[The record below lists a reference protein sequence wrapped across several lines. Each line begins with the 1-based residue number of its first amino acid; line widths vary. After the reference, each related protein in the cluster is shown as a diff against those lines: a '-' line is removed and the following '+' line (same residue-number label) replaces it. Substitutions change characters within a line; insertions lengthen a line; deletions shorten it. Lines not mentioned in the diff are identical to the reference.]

1 VNPRDYTWIIG
12 SAWPYVNFVPHLG
25 NLIGSTLSAD
35 VFARYLRLK
44 GARVI
49 FVSGSDVHG
58 TPIEVEAR
66 KLGVDPKEYALKM
79 HEIVTKLYELWNI
92 SYDNYTLTET
102 DVHIKFVREFFL
114 KLYER
119 GYIFTKED
127 ELPYCPVDKIFL
139 PDRFVIGT
147 CPYCGY
153 EEARGD
159 QCEKCGALLEPK
171 QLKNPRCAV
180 CGSKPEWRITKHWYL
195 DLRKLEDDIRKYI
208 EENTN
213 LPENVKSASL
223 SMLKAGL
230 RPRAITRD
238 NKWGIPAPFPGAED
252 KTIYVWFEAVLGYI
266 SATIEYYLKQGK
278 PAEEALQVWKSPNT
292 RVVFFIG
299 KDNIP
304 FHSIILPALLIAS
317 GEGYVLPYTISAT
330 EYLLYE
336 GQKFSK
342 SKRIGIWI
350 DEALKIFDNVD
361 YWRFILIYIRPENKD
376 ANFTWDQA
384 VDIVNSIINDTIG
397 NFIHRVLSFIDKRLG
412 GKTPKISKLTE
423 QDKATLQEAL
433 ETYEEV
439 DKLYMDIRLREALHR
454 AVDIARI
461 GNRYLN
467 ERRPWDVLKTDI
479 EEAGS
484 IIGVALQFVKM
495 LAFALYPVMPSSMAK
510 LWNMIGYDDSITN
523 HSWDEGKEPVR
534 EGLQVRDVKPLFRK
548 VSKED
553 INKRL
558 EELNKDRQERWSR
571 KYPWEQVAL
580 QLQISA

>member
-1 VNPRDYTWIIG
+1 MNPRDYTWIIG

-278 PAEEALQVWKSPNT
+278 TAEEALQVWKSPNT

>member
-1 VNPRDYTWIIG
+1 M
-12 SAWPYVNFVPHLG
+12 
-25 NLIGSTLSAD
+25 
-35 VFARYLRLK
+35 FARYLRLK
-44 GARVI
+44 GAQVI

-66 KLGVDPKEYALKM
+66 KLGVDPREYALRM
-79 HEIVTKLYELWNI
+79 HVIVSRLYELWNI
-92 SYDNYTLTET
+92 SYDNYTSTET

-139 PDRFVIGT
+139 PDRFVVGT

-180 CGSKPEWRITKHWYL
+180 CGSKPEWRVTKHWYL
-195 DLRKLEDDIRKYI
+195 DLRKLENDVKKYV
-208 EENTN
+208 EENPH
-213 LPENVKSASL
+213 LPENVKSVSL
-223 SMLKAGL
+223 SMLKTGL

-266 SATIEYYLKQGK
+266 SATVEYFLKQGK
-278 PAEEALQVWKSPNT
+278 SAEDAIQVWKSPNT

-342 SKRIGIWI
+342 SRRVGIWI
-350 DEALKIFDNVD
+350 DEALKVLDNVD

-412 GKTPKISKLTE
+412 GKTPRISKLAE

-433 ETYEEV
+433 DTYGEV
-439 DKLYMDIRLREALHR
+439 DKLYMEIRLREALHK

-467 ERRPWDVLKTDI
+467 ERRPWDVLKTNP

-484 IIGVALQFVKM
+484 IIGVALQLVKM
-495 LAFALYPVMPSSMAK
+495 LAFALYPVMPMSMSR
-510 LWNMIGYDDSITN
+510 LWNMMGYDDSLSS
-523 HSWDEGKEPVR
+523 HLWDEGKEPVK
-534 EGLQVRDVKPLFRK
+534 EGQQVRDVRPLFRK
-548 VSKED
+548 ISKDE
-553 INKRL
+553 IRKKL
-558 EELNKDRQERWSR
+558 EELSRDRQERWSR

-580 QLQISA
+580 QFEVPT

>member
-1 VNPRDYTWIIG
+1 MNPRDYTWIIG